1 MLLDSPAE
9 MRKQY
14 YVGERKSRCS
24 LSRTPLPKLKGDFL
38 KQKSGS
44 RGQKPRSPPVLETSV
59 PRFGLGDRDSAPSF
73 LLISGGLA
81 GPLTLPEFCDR
92 AVFPVSEQ
100 RMSQAEHHSEALTL
114 PLNPNRRL
122 GKLGVVGRLS
132 SGRPHFQ
139 QHGDCSSFLPP
150 PRFPSQHPR
159 SPPLALG
166 SSGGKCAVDRPMCG
180 HGKPKMLPG
189 SRSLWDSD
197 GRRGLRRLPC
207 LSFPAF
213 PISASLFHALL
224 GFLICETEV
233 LGASPSSGRCGASP
247 GEFLRGA
254 GPWPWPPP
262 PLRPCVAVC
271 SGLERRE
278 DTHVC
283 GTEWID

>member
-44 RGQKPRSPPVLETSV
+44 RRQKTRSSPVLETSV

-73 LLISGGLA
+73 LLVSGGLA

-132 SGRPHFQ
+132 SGRPHFRR
-139 QHGDCSSFLPP
+139 HGDCSSFPHPLVFPVSTPGPHLWRSVAREENVLWTVPCVATGSLRCCQARGPSGTATGEGGSGGSRVFHFPP
-150 PRFPSQHPR
+150 SR
-159 SPPLALG
+159 SPLPFSMLSLG
-166 SSGGKCAVDRPMCG
+166 SSSAK
-180 HGKPKMLPG
+180 
-189 SRSLWDSD
+189 
-197 GRRGLRRLPC
+197 RRC
-207 LSFPAF
+207 
-213 PISASLFHALL
+213 
-224 GFLICETEV
+224 
-233 LGASPSSGRCGASP
+233 
-247 GEFLRGA
+247 
-254 GPWPWPPP
+254 
-262 PLRPCVAVC
+262 
-271 SGLERRE
+271 
-278 DTHVC
+278 
-283 GTEWID
+283 